1 MSVSRLRYPGTL
13 CTQWEFVLKWLR
25 LNLKLYLKKIALQH
39 SVGLEFTK
47 ELQIL
52 ICEHKFHVR
61 NAFELRTH

>member
-13 CTQWEFVLKWLR
+13 CTQWDCPQVAKA
-25 LNLKLYLKKIALQH
+25 KLETISEENSFATFCWM
-39 SVGLEFTK
+39 EFTK

>member
-1 MSVSRLRYPGTL
+1 MYTVGDCP
-13 CTQWEFVLKWLR
+13 QVAKA
-25 LNLKLYLKKIALQH
+25 KLETISEENSFATFCWM
-39 SVGLEFTK
+39 EFTK